1 MMKFDVFVDS
11 NPKICKFLAGAKV
24 LMVVE
29 RPITPTAIFAA
40 VVVIGTTLPA
50 ADSEELR
57 PVVVGL
63 NCCHLS
69 GGGVWGFRRILLEGF
84 SSNPSDSFV
93 DPRKRMMAVR

>member
-63 NCCHLS
+63 NCCHLR
-69 GGGVWGFRRILLEGF
+69 GGGGWDFRRILLEGF
-84 SSNPSDSFV
+84 SNNPSDSFV
-93 DPRKRMMAVR
+93 GPRKRRIAVR